1 MFSWPNSADFGI
13 LEKKLEDPCATP
25 VALPLDFLK
34 HITGDFSK
42 EQELGRGGFGV
53 VYKGILRNGKTIAVK
68 KLSEAHLDDDHFH
81 NEVTYLIGLKH
92 ENIGQLIGYCA
103 ESRLEAVQVGGKYVM
118 AEIRNRLICFE
129 YLNNYSLDKYIP
141 GMIVL

>member
-1 MFSWPNSADFGI
+1 MAFSLARMFSWPNSADFGI

-53 VYKGILRNGKTIAVK
+53 VYKVYLPIYFPPTQI
-68 KLSEAHLDDDHFH
+68 HF
-81 NEVTYLIGLKH
+81 
-92 ENIGQLIGYCA
+92 
-103 ESRLEAVQVGGKYVM
+103 R
-118 AEIRNRLICFE
+118 
-129 YLNNYSLDKYIP
+129 
-141 GMIVL
+141 IVFIISK

>member
-42 EQELGRGGFGV
+42 EQELGRGGGFFFFFDREREAGLEWFTR
-53 VYKGILRNGKTIAVK
+53 YICQFISHPHKSIFAKC
-68 KLSEAHLDDDHFH
+68 LSLANDQ
-81 NEVTYLIGLKH
+81 Y
-92 ENIGQLIGYCA
+92 
-103 ESRLEAVQVGGKYVM
+103 
-118 AEIRNRLICFE
+118 
-129 YLNNYSLDKYIP
+129 
-141 GMIVL
+141 